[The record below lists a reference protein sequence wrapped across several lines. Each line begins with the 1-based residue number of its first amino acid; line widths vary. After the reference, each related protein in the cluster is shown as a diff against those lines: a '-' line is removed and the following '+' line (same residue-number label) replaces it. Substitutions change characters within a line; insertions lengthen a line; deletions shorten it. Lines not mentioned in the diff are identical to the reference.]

1 MKERATRLL
10 RAFATS
16 DLEAIDELCAADL
29 LLWGTDAGEVWR
41 GKAEVLAGFA
51 GAFDL
56 SVDWIGEPDIHGEWV
71 AGNIEFAL
79 PDTTPLAARVTMV
92 FRDGLLAHAHY
103 SVAVT
108 D

>member
-1 MKERATRLL
+1 MREQATRLL
-10 RAFATS
+10 RAFAAS
-16 DLEAIDELCAADL
+16 DLETIDELCADDV

-41 GKAEVLAGFA
+41 GKTEVLAGFA
-51 GAFDL
+51 GAFSL
-56 SVDWIGEPDIHGEWV
+56 SVDWVGEPDIQGEWV

-79 PDTTPLAARVTMV
+79 PDSTPLAARVTMV

-108 D
+108 E